1 MPRVNRNEIF
11 ADDEIQVFHLVNRCV
26 RRTFLCGKDNLTGR
40 DFSHRKQWVRNRME
54 ELAGIF
60 GVEVLGFAVM
70 SNHLKVA
77 GAIQMDFHL
86 PPFGRQLLRRSMHT
100 LSLQTRH

>member
-26 RRTFLCGKDNLTGR
+26 RRTFLCGKDDLTGR
-40 DFSHRKQWVRNRME
+40 DFSHRKQWVRDRME

-70 SNHLKVA
+70 RNKCQKQVPCTVY
-77 GAIQMDFHL
+77 L
-86 PPFGRQLLRRSMHT
+86 PHSYSVYF
-100 LSLQTRH
+100 

>member
-40 DFSHRKQWVRNRME
+40 DFSHRKQWVRDRLE

-70 SNHLKVA
+70 SNHLHVVA
-77 GAIQMDFHL
+77 RTRPDIVNARPETCMAPCLHL
-86 PPFGRQLLRRSMHT
+86 VS
-100 LSLQTRH
+100 